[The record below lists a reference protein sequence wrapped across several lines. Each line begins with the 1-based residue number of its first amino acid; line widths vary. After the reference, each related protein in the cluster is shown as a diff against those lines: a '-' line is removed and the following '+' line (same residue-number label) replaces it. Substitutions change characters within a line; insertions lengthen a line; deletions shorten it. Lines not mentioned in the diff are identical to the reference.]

1 MAGTP
6 ARFGRVA
13 TRALSGAGALSS
25 FVATAGYLSFREAT
39 KPNLL
44 SSFSDFDP
52 SWSLPLAL
60 KLGEHFMSTSMVT
73 LKLACS
79 INRPASRLDD
89 AAESVHGVYRAEIT
103 GPGSVT
109 INIKI
114 FTPPEVANTGPG
126 F

>member
-25 FVATAGYLSFREAT
+25 FVATAGYLSFQEAT

-52 SWSLPLAL
+52 FAVAMRVLYVL
-60 KLGEHFMSTSMVT
+60 TMVNYPPPCKSQEAT
-73 LKLACS
+73 KG
-79 INRPASRLDD
+79 PM
-89 AAESVHGVYRAEIT
+89 VHA
-103 GPGSVT
+103 
-109 INIKI
+109 
-114 FTPPEVANTGPG
+114 VAPSGAG
-126 F
+126 G